1 MLILNKDVLF
11 HWPKHNWIELA
22 PRLIRQIYFYNLI
35 NCWNLCHGNF
45 YPNYSFL
52 NEKLKINLISLNLR
66 NKLKR
71 RSNRDGTGAYL
82 IKLITAV
89 IYKF

>member
-1 MLILNKDVLF
+1 M
-11 HWPKHNWIELA
+11 HNWIELA
-22 PRLIRQIYFYNLI
+22 GRLIRQIYFENLI
-35 NCWNLCHGNF
+35 NCRNLCHGNF

-52 NEKLKINLISLNLR
+52 NEKLKISLICLNLR

-71 RSNRDGTGAYL
+71 GSNRDGTGAYL

-89 IYKF
+89 IYKFS